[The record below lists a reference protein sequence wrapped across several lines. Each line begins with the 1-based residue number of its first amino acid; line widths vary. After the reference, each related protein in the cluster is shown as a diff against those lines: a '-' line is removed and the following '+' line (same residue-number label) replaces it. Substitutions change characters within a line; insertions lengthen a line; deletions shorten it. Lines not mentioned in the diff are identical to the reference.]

1 MATKNLARTL
11 IEGGR
16 GWYGKYARGVSHS
29 EERALTREFLSR
41 GMREADGF
49 DARAVGKRQQVPKTF
64 EDRLAAPRRWLRS
77 HVGRPWDKV
86 RSEMFERFDPRTLA
100 GRHIIF
106 CHLLKEVRRW
116 DDPKPLYR
124 SDRFL
129 IDRYGILRV
138 IDRAPREKRCHWSC
152 SESKQ
157 LADWARGRRV
167 GGDAFALYWY
177 VLAREC
183 SGCARKQCCCP
194 VIDGKTRHGA
204 HQHYRQDA
212 RLSDRDVE
220 QWQRMCSHVRDRY
233 RYPTALVPRS

>member
-16 GWYGKYARGVSHS
+16 AGYNKRERRQSHGD
-29 EERALTREFLSR
+29 ERALVRSYLARVR
-41 GMREADGF
+41 GEHDGF
-49 DARAVGKRQQVPKTF
+49 DAHALEPRGRVLKDF
-64 EDRLAAPRRWLRS
+64 DDRLAAPRRWLRS

-138 IDRAPREKRCHWSC
+138 IDHGPRKKRCTGHGIA
-152 SESKQ
+152 ERTV
-157 LADWARGRRV
+157 LAWTNDRRV
-167 GGDAFALYWY
+167 GGRGDALYWY
-177 VLAREC
+177 LPVRTC
-183 SGCARKQCCCP
+183 SGCTRERCCCP
-194 VIDGKTRHGA
+194 LVGGKHRHQE
-204 HQHYRQDA
+204 HSHYRQDT
-212 RLSDRDVE
+212 RLDERDLAFWRRLCGHDR
-220 QWQRMCSHVRDRY
+220 VRFAV
-233 RYPTALVPRS
+233 PNWEALP